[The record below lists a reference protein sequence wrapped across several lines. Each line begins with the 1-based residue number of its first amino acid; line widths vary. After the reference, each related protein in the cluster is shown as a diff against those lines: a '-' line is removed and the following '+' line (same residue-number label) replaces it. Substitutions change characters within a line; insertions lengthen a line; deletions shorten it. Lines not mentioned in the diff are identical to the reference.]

1 MTWPWNHKTK
11 SLHGGSVLSNS
22 TQLGLSCIVIWKRG
36 NFFFIHTK
44 NSYSLHLFCYVNNQ
58 MEKKKNF
65 IGCTWYVRTLLLSK
79 LQAASHCVW
88 LQRWRILNSNSV
100 GNLNCS
106 SFFLQS
112 LQQLNWQPPLHWKTG
127 LFWQLVLSWIQRTVQ
142 TFGIKPKWWG
152 RFMKC
157 GLSAHM
163 VIFNTNI
170 CGTV

>member
-36 NFFFIHTK
+36 NFFFIHTIK
-44 NSYSLHLFCYVNNQ
+44 QLFTSFVLLCEQ
-58 MEKKKNF
+58 SDGKKKEF
-65 IGCTWYVRTLLLSK
+65 YWLYMIRTLLLSK